1 MISKTNVR
9 SRLLAMSE
17 ELRGIALTLPIQ
29 PGPRTVYTVP
39 QKTKDDRTSP
49 KRLDEMVEL
58 GSRPNGLSMAEM
70 MQFAGWHT
78 PRARNVVYEVAQRRG
93 WRPSWYQDQQGED
106 RCRFV
111 V

>member
-1 MISKTNVR
+1 MMSETNVR
-9 SRLLAMSE
+9 SRLLAVSA
-17 ELRGIALTLPIQ
+17 ELRGIALTIQ
-29 PGPRTVYTVP
+29 PGRRRVYDVP
-39 QKTKDDRTSP
+39 KIKTKDKRTSP

-93 WRPSWYQDQQGED
+93 RRVIWDKD